1 MQIVQNLTLT
11 ELFMLNNLFCQG
23 DLFYVDIS
31 AHVSM
36 FSLRGDKPE
45 HNFLGPQFQN
55 FTF

>member
-45 HNFLGPQFQN
+45 HNFLGPPFQN

>member
-1 MQIVQNLTLT
+1 
-11 ELFMLNNLFCQG
+11 MLDYLICVLMSCQG
-23 DLFYVDIS
+23 DLFHVDIS